1 MKIPKDYQ
9 DEIQIV
15 DIEENEDG
23 SANLEMTMDAQT
35 YASIFEYGFKQL
47 VMKMLEEEKQNE
59 IRSDD

>member
-1 MKIPKDYQ
+1 MKVPNNYQ

-47 VMKMLEEEKQNE
+47 IMKMLEEEQQNE

>member
-1 MKIPKDYQ
+1 MKIPNNYQ
-9 DEIQIV
+9 DEIKIT

-47 VMKMLEEEKQNE
+47 IMKMLEEEDKKNE
-59 IRSDD
+59 

>member
-1 MKIPKDYQ
+1 MKVPKNYQ

-47 VMKMLEEEKQNE
+47 IMKMLEEEKQNE

>member
-1 MKIPKDYQ
+1 MKVPNNYQ

-47 VMKMLEEEKQNE
+47 IMKMLEEEKQNE